1 MAEGHPHT
9 PPLRFLRD
17 GSVSPKM
24 THWRALGGEGSW
36 EAGKGGADANPEVSE
51 EW

>member
-1 MAEGHPHT
+1 MAEGHPH
-9 PPLRFLRD
+9 PPLVFLRG

-24 THWRALGGEGSW
+24 THWWALGGEGSW
-36 EAGKGGADANPEVSE
+36 GASKGGVEANPEVSE